1 MTAPSTPQQRMI
13 SIAGHVGSGKSTVAR
28 IIAERTGMDLFST
41 GGVFRRLADRL
52 GMTVLE
58 LNEYARGHPEVD
70 DEVDGHLRRL
80 ADDPRPLVIDS
91 RMAWFFVPDSFKVFI
106 VVDAAEGARRVYGA
120 GRHDEHHDS
129 IDAAREKG
137 KTRERVEARRYLALY
152 GVVRDD
158 WRNYDL
164 IVDSTHAPAEAVADA
179 VLSSVASPPP
189 IPPRCMLSPRRLLPS
204 RARGTDFAVGPTSDI
219 SVAVCDGFPVIV
231 AGHGTVM
238 AAIEGGRSLVEC
250 RLAAYG
256 RPPSR
261 SGVTPAKVRAWEA
274 ANGFS
279 FDTLPAWAR
288 PEEEG

>member
-1 MTAPSTPQQRMI
+1 MTASPTLQQRMI

-28 IIAERTGMDLFST
+28 LISERTGMELFST
-41 GGVFRRLADRL
+41 GGVFRRMADRM

-80 ADDPRPLVIDS
+80 AASPRPLVIDS
-91 RMAWFFVPDSFKVFI
+91 RMAWFFVPGSFKVFL

-120 GRHDEHHDS
+120 GRHDEHHRS
-129 IDAAREKG
+129 IDAAQEEG
-137 KTRERVEARRYLALY
+137 KARERVEAHRYLELY

-158 WRNYDL
+158 WRNYHL
-164 IVDSTHAPAEAVADA
+164 IVDSSHASPELVAEAVAA
-179 VLSSVASPPP
+179 AVASPPAV
-189 IPPRCMLSPRRLLPS
+189 PPRCLLSPRRLLPS
-204 RARGTDFAVGPTSDI
+204 RARGADFANGTSSSI

-231 AGHGTVM
+231 TGHRAAM
-238 AAIEGGRSLVEC
+238 AAIREGRPLVEC

-256 RPPSR
+256 RHPSR
-261 SGVTPAKVRAWEA
+261 SGVTPTKVRRWES
-274 ANGFS
+274 ANGFA

-288 PEEEG
+288 VGVEG